1 MSVLCIASPLPRRF
15 ANLAGLRF
23 FALRSTAHFW
33 QSKENPDIGGRAA
46 IVPSG
51 GCLGGGSRW
60 VITFQAFRT
69 PSERRDQARAILTS
83 LASPNQSR
91 SINFL
96 MYTRASASDYDD
108 WETEGWSFNDI
119 LPLARKMETHHLT
132 EGQNP
137 KVHGKEGPLH
147 VSYGGHQSELGKQ
160 FIKATEESNYE
171 IPFTQDLQDFKTGH
185 GITPWAKVSRSTF
198 SSPHRLCSPP

>member
-1 MSVLCIASPLPRRF
+1 
-15 ANLAGLRF
+15 
-23 FALRSTAHFW
+23 
-33 QSKENPDIGGRAA
+33 
-46 IVPSG
+46 
-51 GCLGGGSRW
+51 
-60 VITFQAFRT
+60 
-69 PSERRDQARAILTS
+69 
-83 LASPNQSR
+83 
-91 SINFL
+91 

-137 KVHGKEGPLH
+137 KVHGKDGPLH

-171 IPFTQDLQDFKTGH
+171 IPYTDDLQDFKTGH
-185 GITPWAKVSRSTF
+185 GITPWAKVSNRH
-198 SSPHRLCSPP
+198 SSPLYTLHNHPHPLRALADPLGARFAVDQPQDRPPLRHRPRLHPSRGRDPN